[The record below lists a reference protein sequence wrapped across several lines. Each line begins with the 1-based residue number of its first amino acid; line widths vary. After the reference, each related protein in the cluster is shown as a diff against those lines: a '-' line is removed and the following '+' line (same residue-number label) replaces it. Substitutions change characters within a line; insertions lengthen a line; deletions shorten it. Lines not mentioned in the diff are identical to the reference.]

1 MNGRALNLYDYDVQQ
16 RCCLRLLRSGPS
28 YDISPSYAP
37 DGKRIVFVSDR
48 LGRPHIYAMPA
59 EGGEATL
66 LSPYVYGEPGSFYSP
81 AWSPE
86 SALIAFHGA
95 LGGQAYQLMVLD
107 ASRPGGTVQQ
117 LTREGQS
124 EDPSWAPDGRHLVFA
139 GTRTA
144 GTGIYVIDIATGRTR
159 PLVLGGRLRLPDWSP
174 ALQRATGQMAGGDQ
188 EEE

>member
-1 MNGRALNLYDYDVQQ
+1 
-16 RCCLRLLRSGPS
+16 
-28 YDISPSYAP
+28 
-37 DGKRIVFVSDR
+37 
-48 LGRPHIYAMPA
+48 
-59 EGGEATL
+59 
-66 LSPYVYGEPGSFYSP
+66 
-81 AWSPE
+81 
-86 SALIAFHGA
+86 
-95 LGGQAYQLMVLD
+95 MVLD